1 MLSRR
6 EYQSIEAPE
15 ALLHMEASLPDADDS
30 VAEATTKA
38 PTQFHGQFADSME
51 MHAPAQTVA
60 EYLNAHHKW
69 FCRCAHPMKVEPLGK
84 NGYALVI
91 GRFGAF
97 GYEVEPKVGL
107 ELLPP
112 DKGVYCIKTIP
123 VPDYVA
129 LGYEVDFKSSMELVE
144 TQASSSTDS
153 LITRVEWQLELAVEI
168 HFPKL
173 IHRLPKSLIQST
185 GDRLLHNIVRQVS
198 RRLTYKVQEDFHKSL
213 GLPFGPKSGA
223 LRRERGRGEDR
234 VMGRGRGGEGE
245 IG

>member
-15 ALLHMEASLPDADDS
+15 APFNIEANVPEPDDS
-30 VAEATTKA
+30 VAEAKTTA
-38 PTQFHGQFADSME
+38 PTRFYGQFADCME
-51 MHAPAQTVA
+51 MYAPAQMVA

-97 GYEVEPKVGL
+97 NYEVEPKVGL

-112 DKGVYCIKTIP
+112 DQGVYRIKTIP
-123 VPDYVA
+123 VPDYVMTS
-129 LGYEVDFKSSMELVE
+129 YEVDFKSGMKLVE
-144 TQASSSTDS
+144 TPADSSTQS

-173 IHRLPKSLIQST
+173 INRLPKSLIQST
-185 GDRLLHNIVRQVS
+185 GDRLLHKIVQQVS
-198 RRLTYKVQEDFHKSL
+198 RRLTYKVQEDFHHSL
-213 GLPFGPKSGA
+213 GLRFPLQSGA
-223 LRRERGRGEDR
+223 KRRERR
-234 VMGRGRGGEGE
+234 
-245 IG
+245 